1 MANQKVEEIKKLL
14 ELDKQNIS
22 NLNELN
28 DFKVKYLGK
37 KGLIT
42 ELSSEIKNIPNEEKK
57 EFGMLV
63 NELRTMC
70 TSVYEE
76 KKESIEKEILNEK
89 LAKEVIDISLPAT
102 KVSVGSPSILE
113 HVVEEVEDAAL
124 EISLA
129 DAKMR
134 DIHYEIGD
142 IVNVKTGYAL
152 NYLVPQGFATV
163 GTASAI
169 KQHEETLRQRAHK
182 EAKLIAD
189 AQAVAAKAAAVEIKI
204 SAKVGENGKLY
215 GGITAG
221 QVAEILAGAGVEVEK
236 RNITLPE
243 IKAVGEYEATAKIY
257 KSVVATL
264 KVEVVAE

>member
-1 MANQKVEEIKKLL
+1 MKI
-14 ELDKQNIS
+14 
-22 NLNELN
+22 
-28 DFKVKYLGK
+28 
-37 KGLIT
+37 
-42 ELSSEIKNIPNEEKK
+42 
-57 EFGMLV
+57 
-63 NELRTMC
+63 
-70 TSVYEE
+70 
-76 KKESIEKEILNEK
+76 ILK
-89 LAKEVIDISLPAT
+89 KEVIGLGEA
-102 KVSVGSPSILE
+102 
-113 HVVEEVEDAAL
+113 
-124 EISLA
+124 
-129 DAKMR
+129 
-134 DIHYEIGD
+134 GD

-243 IKAVGEYEATAKIY
+243 IKAVGEYEATVHFHKE
-257 KSVVATL
+257 
-264 KVEVVAE
+264 VEVKVPVNVVPENALVAAPAAEEAPVEAAPAAEEEAPAAE